1 MAASVIALVP
11 PTWTTSLILSTPSHT
26 WQRSLCLPASRSFT
40 PRTREIPTSPPTSTG
55 DQLLRL
61 ALVADKA
68 MAAPPPTATEDLAI
82 RSSTR
87 TEAWFGGTTWKPVP
101 VARVF
106 GRIREALP
114 ATPTVETPTT
124 CKQIEEALMRLELAA
139 AAACTPGDDTL
150 LPQPMSP
157 APLAASP
164 PRHLEDLAS
173 DAAADK
179 ILPASLPGALLPQ
192 EMTLMPAT
200 PPPLALELGSLTESA
215 SSPCA
220 IAGLFTLPPPA
231 IIASPPCS
239 TLPCLR
245 PVVLTRKVKLWLRQ
259 HSQVTRRSERLAKQP
274 TRPTM
279 ERCQRVL
286 FRRLGI
292 LHDGEDAS
300 VERVLSQYMAMFD
313 GPLPPHAIA
322 ALTAIFGLDYDDECA
337 MDAALLPLMGEGIT
351 NVADEVEEMLA

>member
-11 PTWTTSLILSTPSHT
+11 PTWTTSLILSTPSQT
-26 WQRSLCLPASRSFT
+26 WQRSLCLPSSRSFT
-40 PRTREIPTSPPTSTG
+40 PRTQEIPASPPTSTG

-82 RSSTR
+82 WSSTR
-87 TEAWFGGTTWKPVP
+87 TEAWFGGMAWKPVP
-101 VARVF
+101 VVRVF
-106 GRIREALP
+106 GRIRKALP
-114 ATPTVETPTT
+114 AMPTVETPTT
-124 CKQIEEALMRLELAA
+124 CQQIEEALMRLELAA
-139 AAACTPGDDTL
+139 AAARTPGNDTL

-157 APLAASP
+157 APLAASL

-179 ILPASLPGALLPQ
+179 ILPAPLPEALLPQ

-200 PPPLALELGSLTESA
+200 PPPLALEPGSLTESA

-220 IAGLFTLPPPA
+220 IAGLFILPPPA
-231 IIASPPCS
+231 IIASPPRS

-245 PVVLTRKVKLWLRQ
+245 PVVLTRKVKLWPRQ

-274 TRPTM
+274 ARPTM
-279 ERCQRVL
+279 ERC
-286 FRRLGI
+286 
-292 LHDGEDAS
+292 
-300 VERVLSQYMAMFD
+300 
-313 GPLPPHAIA
+313 
-322 ALTAIFGLDYDDECA
+322 
-337 MDAALLPLMGEGIT
+337 
-351 NVADEVEEMLA
+351 